1 MTQWRRWEPGTR
13 SFFLRAVEDKL
24 RTQLAQHFVYVNPAG
39 IGSLE
44 DHTRD
49 VVLRV
54 GLARRRLWGFGPVR
68 SSRTIDLD
76 ISTLNEAILD
86 ATRRGDAEAKDIN
99 PGILLTSTLYWTPPD
114 PAIVERVPNAIA
126 AELARHGEAGA

>member
-1 MTQWRRWEPGTR
+1 
-13 SFFLRAVEDKL
+13 
-24 RTQLAQHFVYVNPAG
+24 
-39 IGSLE
+39 
-44 DHTRD
+44 
-49 VVLRV
+49 
-54 GLARRRLWGFGPVR
+54 VR

-76 ISTLNEAILD
+76 ISTLNDAILD

-114 PAIVERVPNAIA
+114 PAIVERVANAIA